1 MARGLLLKSVA
12 IVMAIALSSS
22 VLATQLSL
30 AAEPGEQGDEMSTAA
45 VAPAAPLAVG
55 KVVAIDRKAAEIE
68 IEHRP
73 IAEFYLQAA
82 TRIFKVADPGLLYGL
97 APGAKIRF
105 HLERDGKSYV
115 VTRIENRN

>member
-22 VLATQLSL
+22 VLATQLLL

-45 VAPAAPLAVG
+45 VAPAGPLAVG
-55 KVVAIDRKAAEIE
+55 KVVAIDRKVGEIE

-82 TRIFKVADPGLLYGL
+82 TRVFKVADPALLYGL
-97 APGAKIRF
+97 TPGIKIRF
-105 HLERDGKSYV
+105 HLERDGKGYI
-115 VTRIENRN
+115 VTRIENSN

>member
-12 IVMAIALSSS
+12 IVMAIAMSSS

-30 AAEPGEQGDEMSTAA
+30 AAEPGEQGDETSTAA
-45 VAPAAPLAVG
+45 VAPAGPLAVG
-55 KVVAIDRKAAEIE
+55 EVVAIDREAGEIE

-82 TRIFKVADPGLLYGL
+82 TTIFKVADPALLYGL

-105 HLERDGKSYV
+105 HLERDGKGYV